1 MIKKRLLKYERKDHG
16 GAIIWVN
23 TMDIILNQISHPTK
37 KKQIITRSNSLEGE
51 VSD

>member
-23 TMDIILNQISHPTK
+23 TMEDNFE
-37 KKQIITRSNSLEGE
+37 SNFSPN
-51 VSD
+51 